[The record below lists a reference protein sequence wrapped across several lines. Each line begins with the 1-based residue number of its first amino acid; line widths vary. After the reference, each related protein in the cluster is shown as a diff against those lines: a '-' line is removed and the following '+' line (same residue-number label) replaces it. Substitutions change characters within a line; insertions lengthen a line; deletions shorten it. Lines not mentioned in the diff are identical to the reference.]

1 MTNGTQFSYPS
12 KTNRKKLVFFVG
24 HQNFGKAQ
32 RIVTKF
38 VCREST
44 ALARI

>member
-1 MTNGTQFSYPS
+1 MAKRTQFSYPS
-12 KTNRKKLVFFVG
+12 KTNRKKLVYFVG
-24 HQNFGKAQ
+24 HQNLGKVQ

-44 ALARI
+44 VLARI